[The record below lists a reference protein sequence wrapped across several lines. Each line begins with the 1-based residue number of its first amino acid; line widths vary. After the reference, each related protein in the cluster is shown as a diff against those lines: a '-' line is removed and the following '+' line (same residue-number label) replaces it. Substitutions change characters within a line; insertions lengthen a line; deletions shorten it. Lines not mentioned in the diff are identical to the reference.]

1 MAQSRFSRRLG
12 FLVILAALS
21 FSMVLPAF
29 ALFDQ
34 DDTARGDQ
42 SLPIAENFSLTTY
55 RDVAVSGTFSAVD
68 PEGDPLTFRVTKN
81 PARGAITFAEEGSAR
96 FTYTPYENK
105 TGKDSFTYVAED
117 GEGNVSQP
125 AVVSIKIQKPDTKVT
140 YSDMAGNPAHKAA
153 IALAER
159 DIFVGEQMGETWFFR
174 PEAPVT
180 REEFLAMAMDVV
192 GLETL
197 PEATTD
203 DDSISVWAK
212 PYVASALRAGM
223 VQGSGGDGD
232 GAEFAPDRVITQTEA
247 AVMLNRLLQVSDVAA
262 TGALSQ
268 DAAPAWAYQS
278 VVNLEAVGVLNPEED
293 GSLSLSP
300 SLTRAQAAE
309 MLLSALEV
317 LDFRD
322 RIW

>member
-81 PARGAITFAEEGSAR
+81 PARGTITFAEEGSAH

-192 GLETL
+192 ELETL
-197 PEATTD
+197 PEATMTGFAD

-223 VQGSGGDGD
+223 VQG
-232 GAEFAPDRVITQTEA
+232 
-247 AVMLNRLLQVSDVAA
+247 
-262 TGALSQ
+262 
-268 DAAPAWAYQS
+268 
-278 VVNLEAVGVLNPEED
+278 
-293 GSLSLSP
+293 LSL
-300 SLTRAQAAE
+300 
-309 MLLSALEV
+309 
-317 LDFRD
+317 
-322 RIW
+322 IHI

>member
-197 PEATTD
+197 PEATMTGFAD

-212 PYVASALRAGM
+212 PYAASALRAGM
-223 VQGSGGDGD
+223 VQGSGGDG
-232 GAEFAPDRVITQTEA
+232 DRVITQTEA

>member
-1 MAQSRFSRRLG
+1 MGCL
-12 FLVILAALS
+12 LILALLGAILFRCVWLAHRSRDPLFAAVAMGVAGVFGAQTILNIGMCLYVAPVVGGDAALFS
-21 FSMVLPAF
+21 YGGSSCSPPSAGGDCHVHETGEAGRKRQLAGRISPRAGDRLRTTFQRGGHSNGTVPFFPAAGVPGDPRRPFLSMVLPAF

-68 PEGDPLTFRVTKN
+68 PEGDPLTFRVTKK
-81 PARGAITFAEEGSAR
+81 PCPGAITFAEEGSAR

-159 DIFVGEQMGETWFFR
+159 DILWGNRWGR
-174 PEAPVT
+174 P
-180 REEFLAMAMDVV
+180 
-192 GLETL
+192 
-197 PEATTD
+197 
-203 DDSISVWAK
+203 
-212 PYVASALRAGM
+212 
-223 VQGSGGDGD
+223 GSSGRR
-232 GAEFAPDRVITQTEA
+232 P
-247 AVMLNRLLQVSDVAA
+247 L
-262 TGALSQ
+262 
-268 DAAPAWAYQS
+268 
-278 VVNLEAVGVLNPEED
+278 
-293 GSLSLSP
+293 
-300 SLTRAQAAE
+300 
-309 MLLSALEV
+309 
-317 LDFRD
+317 
-322 RIW
+322 

>member
-125 AVVSIKIQKPDTKVT
+125 AVVSIKIQKPD
-140 YSDMAGNPAHKAA
+140 
-153 IALAER
+153 
-159 DIFVGEQMGETWFFR
+159 
-174 PEAPVT
+174 
-180 REEFLAMAMDVV
+180 
-192 GLETL
+192 
-197 PEATTD
+197 
-203 DDSISVWAK
+203 
-212 PYVASALRAGM
+212 
-223 VQGSGGDGD
+223 
-232 GAEFAPDRVITQTEA
+232 
-247 AVMLNRLLQVSDVAA
+247 
-262 TGALSQ
+262 
-268 DAAPAWAYQS
+268 
-278 VVNLEAVGVLNPEED
+278 
-293 GSLSLSP
+293 LSL
-300 SLTRAQAAE
+300 
-309 MLLSALEV
+309 
-317 LDFRD
+317 
-322 RIW
+322 IHI

>member
-153 IALAER
+153 IAL
-159 DIFVGEQMGETWFFR
+159 GETWFFR

-197 PEATTD
+197 PEATMTGFAD